1 MSTLAVNTITN
12 AAGGNTAQINGM
24 TPTAQSLQGFRN
36 RIINGDMRIDQRN
49 NGASV
54 TPTGSTYTL
63 DRWRLGLASSQ
74 RMSVQRVS
82 DAPAGF
88 TNSILF
94 TVTTAGSATAG
105 ELMYLQQNIEGF
117 NVSDLGFGT
126 ASAQPVT
133 ASFWVKSSVTGLKSI
148 SLING
153 ATNRSYCTT
162 YNIDVANTWEYKT
175 VTMPG
180 DTTGTWETGNGNGL
194 ELHFNFQVG
203 PTFETT
209 LNAWAAGRFYS
220 AASVPDITDTSG
232 ATISFTGV
240 QLEAG
245 SVATPFERRDYG
257 RELIMCQRYYE
268 RRTVGSTANER
279 LATTGLAVGT
289 TTAQFPIQH
298 LVQKRA
304 SPAVNVG
311 NLSSST
317 TYDGGASGAPT
328 TWNLDHTGLF
338 ITNITISGLSSTALG
353 RAIHWTWNNASP
365 TPFVE
370 INSEL

>member
-1 MSTLAVNTITN
+1 
-12 AAGGNTAQINGM
+12 M
-24 TPTAQSLQGFRN
+24 TPTADSLQGFRN

-49 NGASV
+49 AGASV
-54 TPTGSTYTL
+54 TPPGSVYTL

-105 ELMYLQQNIEGF
+105 DLIYLQQNIEGF

-148 SLING
+148 SLNNG
-153 ATNRSYCTT
+153 ALNRAYCTT

-203 PTFETT
+203 STYETT

-245 SVATPFERRDYG
+245 SVATPFERRPYG
-257 RELIMCQRYYE
+257 TELALCQRYYYRE
-268 RRTVGSTANER
+268 TNPAAFGHMATLGTAVTAAIVRAGLVFPVTVRTAPTGIEYAN
-279 LATTGLAVGT
+279 LGVDDGVAVT
-289 TTAQFPIQH
+289 
-298 LVQKRA
+298 
-304 SPAVNVG
+304 N
-311 NLSSST
+311 SST
-317 TYDGGASGAPT
+317 VTLFSVDTARATLNFNASGYTQFRPYQPCVTSSA
-328 TWNLDHTGLF
+328 NGYVGFTGM
-338 ITNITISGLSSTALG
+338 
-353 RAIHWTWNNASP
+353 
-365 TPFVE
+365 
-370 INSEL
+370 EL

>member
-1 MSTLAVNTITN
+1 MSIQKINSNTLAEGAVLNSIASSVN
-12 AAGGNTAQINGM
+12 
-24 TPTAQSLQGFRN
+24 FRN

-54 TPTGSTYTL
+54 AVTGSTYTL

-105 ELMYLQQNIEGF
+105 DLIYLQQNIEGF

-148 SLING
+148 SLNNG
-153 ATNRSYCTT
+153 ALNRAYCTT

-245 SVATPFERRDYG
+245 SVATPFERRPYG
-257 RELIMCQRYYE
+257 TELMLCQRYFEKSYNTDVALGSM
-268 RRTVGSTANER
+268 TVVGLFSSTPAYYAPSSLLYSVHTPLR
-279 LATTGLAVGT
+279 VT
-289 TTAQFPIQH
+289 
-298 LVQKRA
+298 KRA
-304 SPAVNVG
+304 TPSISVWSYSGVSGQWHYGVA
-311 NLSSST
+311 
-317 TYDGGASGAPT
+317 GATEALASVTIIETGMMGFRAYQTSVPT
-328 TWNLDHTGLF
+328 GQNQAYG
-338 ITNITISGLSSTALG
+338 
-353 RAIHWTWNNASP
+353 HWAAS
-365 TPFVE
+365 
-370 INSEL
+370 SEL

>member
-1 MSTLAVNTITN
+1 MSQLAVNTITN
-12 AAGGNTAQINGM
+12 AAGANTAQINGM
-24 TPTAQSLQGFRN
+24 TPTADSLQGFRN
-36 RIINGDMRIDQRN
+36 RIINGNMVIDQRN
-49 NGASV
+49 AGASV
-54 TPTGSTYTL
+54 TPTGSAYTL

-105 ELMYLQQNIEGF
+105 DLIYLQQNIEGF

-126 ASAQPVT
+126 ASAKSVT

-148 SLING
+148 SLNNG
-153 ATNRSYCTT
+153 ALNRAYCTT

-203 PTFETT
+203 STYETT

-220 AASVPDITDTSG
+220 ASSVPDITDTSG

-245 SVATPFERRDYG
+245 SVATPFERRPYG
-257 RELIMCQRYYE
+257 TELQLAMRYFQFFGP
-268 RRTVGSTANER
+268 RIGS
-279 LATTGLAVGT
+279 GT
-289 TTAQFPIQH
+289 
-298 LVQKRA
+298 
-304 SPAVNVG
+304 NDG
-311 NLSSST
+311 NLVVSLITGQPARPALPLLQTPMRAAPSVTVYSRT
-317 TYDGGASGAPT
+317 EASGFLSEFSSYSA
-328 TWNLDHTGLF
+328 
-338 ITNITISGLSSTALG
+338 ITISSINNVSAEIGGGWAQASTNPANGLMY
-353 RAIHWTWNNASP
+353 RATYSA
-365 TPFVE
+365 
-370 INSEL
+370 EL

>member
-1 MSTLAVNTITN
+1 
-12 AAGGNTAQINGM
+12 
-24 TPTAQSLQGFRN
+24 
-36 RIINGDMRIDQRN
+36 MRIDQRN
-49 NGASV
+49 AGASV
-54 TPTGSTYTL
+54 TPTGSVYTL

-105 ELMYLQQNIEGF
+105 DLIYLQQNIEGF

-153 ATNRSYCTT
+153 ALTRSYCTT

-203 PTFETT
+203 STYETT

-220 AASVPDITDTSG
+220 ASSVPDIKDTSG

-245 SVATPFERRDYG
+245 SVATPFERRPYG
-257 RELIMCQRYYE
+257 TELALCQRYFYI
-268 RRTVGSTANER
+268 
-279 LATTGLAVGT
+279 LARGNGLPVSQGAYFSAGLIQNFVTFPVTMRITPSIVETTGTNFYTSFTNGGTDGFDSIGSIPRGSPSAVQIDATSGVSGT
-289 TTAQFPIQH
+289 AGFGC
-298 LVQKRA
+298 
-304 SPAVNVG
+304 AVA
-311 NLSSST
+311 T
-317 TYDGGASGAPT
+317 
-328 TWNLDHTGLF
+328 
-338 ITNITISGLSSTALG
+338 
-353 RAIHWTWNNASP
+353 NNASSALG
-365 TPFVE
+365 F
-370 INSEL
+370 SAEL